1 MESMQ
6 EGFSQLLDDWS
17 KEVPDLAHLFEA
29 RHIAMTD
36 VLANSFVHYHYHEY
50 ISGMPCIDYFVL
62 TGNV

>member
-36 VLANSFVHYHYHEY
+36 VLANSFVHYHYH
-50 ISGMPCIDYFVL
+50 GNVL
-62 TGNV
+62 TILF